1 VTELFWGDVESL
13 SRHFQSSERAGDG
26 SETSREESGLLR
38 ITAALQWGAIGDYSN
53 SNKSSPIE
61 WHFGSLAINC
71 RAIND
76 ATRGTFD
83 RQIDAS
89 CHNYFPL
96 SIHSDTLLLL

>member
-1 VTELFWGDVESL
+1 MWNLFPAISSL
-13 SRHFQSSERAGDG
+13 PKEREMDQ
-26 SETSREESGLLR
+26 RPLEESGLLR